1 MQLGRNATRDRAR
14 TARAQLNAEIEQLLM
29 EVRGLVLVK
38 GVLKKR
44 SATRAELEVHAQEI
58 ERARRRLAD
67 LIGTRGLHPGGV
79 LGEAA

>member
-1 MQLGRNATRDRAR
+1 MLRG
-14 TARAQLNAEIEQLLM
+14 TARQSRRALLNAEIEQTLR

-44 SATRAELEVHAQEI
+44 GVSRAELVAHGMEI
-58 ERARRRLAD
+58 ERARQRLAE
-67 LIGTRGLHPGGV
+67 LIGSRGFEPVGT

>member
-1 MQLGRNATRDRAR
+1 MQLSRQTTDRAR
-14 TARAQLNAEIEQLLM
+14 TTRAQLNAEIEQLLR

-44 SATRAELEVHAQEI
+44 GVTRAELEAHGREI

-67 LIGTRGLHPGGV
+67 LIGSRGLEPADA